1 MIIDNYLTL
10 SGAWA
15 AGVWTPQLVTATGN
29 TTSTNVIDLA
39 STKQNQAADYGQGN
53 ELDVVI
59 SVVNTLT
66 SGGAAT
72 IQFAIVQADDAGITT
87 NVNVLNQTD
96 VFGFASIVAGQIIT
110 INLDR
115 TVLGVAR
122 RYLALRYIIGT
133 AVLTNGTGQF
143 IANLMDQ
150 TQDKGNTTIFQSG
163 FTIA

>member
-29 TTSTNVIDLA
+29 NVSTNVIDLA
-39 STKQNQAADYGQGN
+39 SAKLNQAADYGQGN
-53 ELDVVI
+53 ELDCVI
-59 SVVNTLT
+59 SVVSTLT

-72 IQFAIVQADDAGITT
+72 VSFQLVQADDAGITT

-96 VFGFASIVAGQIIT
+96 VFGFASIVAGMIIT

-115 TVLGVAR
+115 TILGVAR
-122 RYLALRYIIGT
+122 RYMALRYVVGT
-133 AVLTNGTGQF
+133 AVLTNATGQF
-143 IANLMDQ
+143 IAHLADE

-163 FTIA
+163 FAIA